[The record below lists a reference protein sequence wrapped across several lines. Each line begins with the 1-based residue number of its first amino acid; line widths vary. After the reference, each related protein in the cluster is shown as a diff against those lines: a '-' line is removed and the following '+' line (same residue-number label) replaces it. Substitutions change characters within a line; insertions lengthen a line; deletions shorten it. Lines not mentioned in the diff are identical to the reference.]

1 MMLPHALGV
10 CAGMPHYWI
19 WGAKPSFNDL
29 SFNPCNGHYLRK
41 LMIPALNRFE
51 PSASY
56 LRFAQRVEFLW
67 QCSLSLV
74 E

>member
-41 LMIPALNRFE
+41 LMIPALIGIE
-51 PSASY
+51 PATRRLCSAKY
-56 LRFAQRVEFLW
+56 VVIR
-67 QCSLSLV
+67 
-74 E
+74 